1 MHEWAL
7 AESVITTALN
17 VAEKEKLET
26 ITEIIIDIGELQ
38 QIEQELFTFAVNDIL
53 KTYSPKLK
61 NTKITVHIQHSTLK
75 CKHCEHTWTFKDI
88 EKTLND
94 DEAEAVHFLPEV
106 AVVHSRCPKCNSPD
120 FEILKGRGVSI
131 RSIKGER
138 KES

>member
-7 AESVITTALN
+7 AESVITTALD
-17 VAEKEKLET
+17 VADKESLKI

-38 QIEQELFTFAVNDIL
+38 QIEQELFSFAVNDIM
-53 KTYSPKLK
+53 KSYSPKLK
-61 NTKITVHIQHSTLK
+61 NTKITVNIQHSTLR
-75 CKHCEHTWTFKDI
+75 CKHCDNTWTFKDI
-88 EKTLND
+88 EKTLNK

-120 FEILKGRGVSI
+120 FEILEGRGVTI

-138 KES
+138 